1 MQSIFF
7 VNAEGNLV
15 IPSQDVLVGALSKIK
30 NLPALF
36 PKNWPITL
44 IQDSCDMPVL
54 EGVNGVVSF
63 TDNTPSRVIICR
75 SHKLWKKFLKAEIVV
90 VNGVAL
96 KCWDRRYLPNSKP
109 KSSIVFITEG
119 EVDPSGEGYEL
130 SSMDMKTNPI
140 AFVEIGAMQ

>member
-7 VNAEGNLV
+7 VNSEGVLV
-15 IPSQDVLVGALSKIK
+15 VPSQTVLVKALEKIK

-36 PKNWPITL
+36 PMNWSVSL
-44 IQDSCDMPVL
+44 IEGVCDMPVL
-54 EGVNGVVSF
+54 EGMSGEVPAS
-63 TDNTPSRVIICR
+63 DNSSRVIICR
-75 SHKLWKKFLKAEIVV
+75 SQNLWKKFLRAESVV

-96 KCWDRRYLPNSKP
+96 KSWTRGYLLNNKP

-119 EVDPSGEGYEL
+119 EVDPSGEGYDL